1 MRLIS
6 EPYWFGRRD
15 LVFTAAAPRELRTL
29 PRVAEV
35 GPDHAGVGPGRGLP
49 SELGG
54 QLNAALH
61 EQRARLLQP
70 PALAAIPG
78 LALRM
83 QQEALDL
90 DICGESWSSGQLS
103 LPELVKGR
111 TSSFLSLGH

>member
-1 MRLIS
+1 M
-6 EPYWFGRRD
+6 
-15 LVFTAAAPRELRTL
+15 LRTLL

-49 SELGG
+49 GELRG

-70 PALAAIPG
+70 PALAAVPR

-90 DICGESWSSGQLS
+90 DICGGRGGGGEM
-103 LPELVKGR
+103 ELQ
-111 TSSFLSLGH
+111 SIMAS